1 MGVLLGGL
9 TSLLYGVGDFV
20 GGEATRKAPAPAVV
34 LAAAFVT
41 IPLITMAGLL
51 VGGDA
56 TAADWALG
64 GAAGTCGAVGLVL
77 LFAGLARGRAASV
90 APVAAA
96 VGAAVPVVAGV
107 LLGERPSAVAW
118 TGVAIAIPA
127 IVFCSWAP
135 VSGSA
140 KGGGVAYGLGAGS
153 LFGSYTVIIS
163 RTADASNLLPLIPAR
178 GAFLVVML
186 ALALGGVWK
195 LSTLPTVP
203 KGLVTAHGVL
213 DVAGNITLLLALRS
227 GSLVAVSI
235 ASSAYPAVTVG
246 LARLVNGERL
256 RQVQVLGVV
265 LSLVALT
272 LIALG

>member
-1 MGVLLGGL
+1 LLSPSRRL
-9 TSLLYGVGDFV
+9 FRS
-20 GGEATRKAPAPAVV
+20 
-34 LAAAFVT
+34 
-41 IPLITMAGLL
+41 LL

-56 TAADWALG
+56 PAADWALG

-178 GAFLVVML
+178 GAFLV
-186 ALALGGVWK
+186 
-195 LSTLPTVP
+195 
-203 KGLVTAHGVL
+203 
-213 DVAGNITLLLALRS
+213 
-227 GSLVAVSI
+227 
-235 ASSAYPAVTVG
+235 
-246 LARLVNGERL
+246 
-256 RQVQVLGVV
+256 
-265 LSLVALT
+265 
-272 LIALG
+272 

>member
-1 MGVLLGGL
+1 
-9 TSLLYGVGDFV
+9 
-20 GGEATRKAPAPAVV
+20 
-34 LAAAFVT
+34 
-41 IPLITMAGLL
+41 
-51 VGGDA
+51 
-56 TAADWALG
+56 
-64 GAAGTCGAVGLVL
+64 L

-163 RTADASNLLPLIPAR
+163 RTADASDLLPLIPAR
-178 GAFLVVML
+178 GALLGVML
-186 ALALGGVWK
+186 ALALGGEGQ
-195 LSTLPTVP
+195 LSPPPPVP
-203 KGLVTAHGVL
+203 KAFRTAPAPLH
-213 DVAGNITLLLALRS
+213 AARRLA
-227 GSLVAVSI
+227 
-235 ASSAYPAVTVG
+235 
-246 LARLVNGERL
+246 
-256 RQVQVLGVV
+256 
-265 LSLVALT
+265 
-272 LIALG
+272 